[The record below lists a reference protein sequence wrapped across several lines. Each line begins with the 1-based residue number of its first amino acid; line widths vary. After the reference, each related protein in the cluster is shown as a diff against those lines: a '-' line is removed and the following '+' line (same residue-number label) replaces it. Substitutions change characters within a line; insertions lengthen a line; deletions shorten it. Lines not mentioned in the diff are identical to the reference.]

1 MQNSDQPAS
10 QEAGDRIRDG
20 ALKVFQGLMAS
31 PVSACLLDTYGY
43 CHATNHAFERLLG
56 QSCEAAHTSKLLLHS
71 PSRSHLLD
79 SLTSLFLGEQTSC
92 TLNQYRVQIAD
103 IQIELQLHLSPLTD
117 DQGRVYAVLALVQDE
132 RIHRQRE
139 LELKQLSNAVENS
152 GSAVVITDASGAI
165 EYVNTRF
172 TDISGYTLREV
183 VGKQPSFLKS
193 GNTPPE
199 VYDAL
204 WNTIRRHQKW
214 RGTLHNRRK
223 DGTLYWSL
231 QSISPILDENG
242 TLSKIVSVSDDITQL
257 KEHQQQMERL
267 AFYDPLTDLGNR
279 RRFRDQL
286 EELLRTPSDD
296 IRALLLL
303 DLDHFKKIN
312 DTMGHE
318 AGDTLLRT
326 VANRLRFCVNEPHA
340 VYRLGGDE
348 FTVILKDLTS
358 IDRIR
363 DYSDDIIEL
372 LAQPLDIGTHQMQVT
387 VSIGITLIGIDAMDV
402 SSLLRNA
409 DLAMY
414 RAKHIGRNTYQF
426 YSPEMNAEA
435 RRALTLEHDLRQALD
450 RNELKLVFQ
459 PQIDL
464 LSGLLVGMEALLR
477 WDHPIE
483 GSIPPAEFIPMAEET
498 GLIIPIGRWVLLQ
511 ACRQAIKVREFV
523 DQQFRVAVNL
533 SARQF
538 DDLGLHATVASVLRE
553 TGLPADALELEI
565 TEGLMMDNFT
575 HSVEVLHK
583 LRQLGVTLA
592 IDDFGTGYSSLS
604 YLKKMP
610 VQVLKIDR
618 SFVQDIPDDR
628 DDLAITSTIILMAR
642 QLGLQVLAEGIETE
656 EQRQFLLASGCR
668 VGQGYLF
675 DKPLPVET
683 LIDHYQPHQKPS
695 TR

>member
-1 MQNSDQPAS
+1 MQNSDQHTSP
-10 QEAGDRIRDG
+10 EAGDRIC
-20 ALKVFQGLMAS
+20 ACAFPVFQGLAES
-31 PVSACLLDTYGY
+31 PVGACLLDAGGH
-43 CHATNHAFERLLG
+43 CHATNRAFDRLLNIDADPATAG
-56 QSCEAAHTSKLLLHS
+56 RLLLQS
-71 PSRSHLLD
+71 SAASRLLD
-79 SLTSLFLGEQTSC
+79 RLAALFLGERSGC
-92 TLNQYRVQIAD
+92 TLNQYPVQGPD
-103 IQIELQLHLSPLTD
+103 KPVDLVLHLSPLKD
-117 DQGRVYAVLALVQDE
+117 DRGLVCAVLAQVQDE
-132 RIHRQRE
+132 SIHRQRE
-139 LELKQLSNAVENS
+139 LELKQLASAVENS
-152 GSAVVITDASGAI
+152 GSAVVITDAEGAI
-165 EYVNTRF
+165 EYVNSRF
-172 TDISGYTLREV
+172 TDISGYTQSEV
-183 VGKQPSFLKS
+183 LGMQPSFLKS
-193 GNTPPE
+193 GDTPQT
-199 VYDAL
+199 VYDEL
-204 WNTIRRHQKW
+204 WDTIRRHRKW

-223 DGTLYWSL
+223 DGSFYWSL
-231 QSISPILDENG
+231 QSISPILDEHG

-257 KEHQQQMERL
+257 KEHHQQMEQL
-267 AFYDPLTDLGNR
+267 AFFDPLTDLGNR

-286 EELLRTPSDD
+286 EEVLRTPSDD

-326 VANRLRFCVNEPHA
+326 VANRLRFCVNDPHT

-348 FTVILKDLTS
+348 FTVILKGLSS

-464 LSGLLVGMEALLR
+464 LGGNLVGMEALLR
-477 WDHPIE
+477 WEHPIE
-483 GSIPPAEFIPMAEET
+483 GAISPTEFIPMAEET

-511 ACRQAIKVREFV
+511 ACRQARRVRELV
-523 DQQFRVAVNL
+523 GDRFRVAINL

-553 TGLPADALELEI
+553 TDLPADALELEI

-575 HSVEVLHK
+575 QAVSVLHK

-628 DDLAITSTIILMAR
+628 DDVAITSTIILMAR

-675 DKPLPVET
+675 DKPLSIET
-683 LIDHYQPHQKPS
+683 LIEHYRPS
-695 TR
+695 PPPPDS

>member
-1 MQNSDQPAS
+1 MSDQQAS
-10 QEAGDRIRDG
+10 LESEYRKQEY
-20 ALKVFQGLMAS
+20 ALKVFRNLADS
-31 PVSACLLDTYGY
+31 PVSACLLNASGY
-43 CHATNHAFERLLG
+43 CLATNRAFDQLLCTGGDSNSANDCLLQSHAAS
-56 QSCEAAHTSKLLLHS
+56 Q
-71 PSRSHLLD
+71 LLD
-79 SLTSLFLGEQTSC
+79 
-92 TLNQYRVQIAD
+92 TLAALYL
-103 IQIELQLHLSPLTD
+103 IEKRSYTLSQLRIPSPDGAIDLQLHLSALTD
-117 DQGRVYAVLALVQDE
+117 DQGQVCAVLALVQDE

-152 GSAVVITDASGAI
+152 GSAVVITDAQGGI
-165 EYVNTRF
+165 EYVNSRF
-172 TDISGYTLREV
+172 SDISGYSIGEV
-183 VGKQPSFLKS
+183 LGMQPSFLKS
-193 GNTPPE
+193 GNTPRE
-199 VYDAL
+199 VYDEL
-204 WNTIRRHQKW
+204 WSTIRRHQKW

-223 DGTLYWSL
+223 DGSFYWSL

-267 AFYDPLTDLGNR
+267 AFFDPLTDLGNR

-318 AGDTLLRT
+318 AGDKLLRT
-326 VANRLRFCVNEPHA
+326 VANRLRFCVNEPHT

-348 FTVILKDLTS
+348 FTVILRDLSS

-450 RNELKLVFQ
+450 RNELKLVYQ

-464 LSGLLVGMEALLR
+464 LSGNLVGMEALLR
-477 WDHPIE
+477 WEHPIE
-483 GSIPPAEFIPMAEET
+483 GPISPSEFIPMAEET

-511 ACRQAIKVREFV
+511 ACRQALRVRALIG
-523 DQQFRVAVNL
+523 DRFRVAVNL

-553 TGLPADALELEI
+553 TGLPAEALELEI

-575 HSVEVLHK
+575 HSVEVLRK
-583 LRQLGVTLA
+583 LRQLGLTLA

-628 DDLAITSTIILMAR
+628 DDVAITSTIILMAR

-656 EQRQFLLASGCR
+656 EQRQFLLASSCR

-675 DKPLPVET
+675 NKPLPIEA
-683 LIDHYQPHQKPS
+683 LIEQYAPDQTS
-695 TR
+695 SSS

>member
-1 MQNSDQPAS
+1 VTSKQQETPAPS
-10 QEAGDRIRDG
+10 VRLADTGSPIEAL
-20 ALKVFQGLMAS
+20 ATS
-31 PVSACLLDTYGY
+31 PVAACLLDAQGH
-43 CHATNHAFERLLG
+43 CIEANPAFLTLIPGFDECGPRD
-56 QSCEAAHTSKLLLHS
+56 SLLHS
-71 PSRSHLLD
+71 EQAAQLLG
-79 SLTSLFLGEQTSC
+79 SLKALTAGTLSCQT
-92 TLNQYRVQIAD
+92 LQHYR
-103 IQIELQLHLSPLTD
+103 IQHDGCAWELQLHLSAVPTAGGAD
-117 DQGRVYAVLALVQDE
+117 GGRVLALVQDDSGQ
-132 RIHRQRE
+132 RQRD
-139 LELKQLSNAVENS
+139 LELKQLTNAVENS
-152 GSAVVITDASGAI
+152 GSAVVITDADGSI
-165 EYVNTRF
+165 QYVNTRF
-172 TDISGYTLREV
+172 TDITGYSLNEV
-183 VGKQPSFLKS
+183 IGRQPSFLKS
-193 GNTPPE
+193 GNTPRE
-199 VYDAL
+199 VYDEL
-204 WNTIRRHQKW
+204 WSTIRRHQKW

-223 DGTLYWSL
+223 DGSYYWSL

-242 TLSKIVSVSDDITQL
+242 TLTNIVSVSDDITQI

-267 AFYDPLTDLGNR
+267 AFFDPLTDLGNR
-279 RRFRDQL
+279 RHFRNQL
-286 EELLRTPSDD
+286 EELLRARSDH
-296 IRALLLL
+296 ISALLLL

-326 VANRLRFCVNEPHA
+326 VANRLRFCINAPHS

-348 FTVILKDLTS
+348 FTVLLTDLNS

-363 DYSDDIIEL
+363 DYADDIIEL

-414 RAKHIGRNTYQF
+414 RAKHVGRNTYQF

-450 RNELKLVFQ
+450 RRELQLVYQ

-464 LSGLLVGMEALLR
+464 HSGQMVGMEALLR
-477 WDHPIE
+477 WHHPIE
-483 GSIPPAEFIPMAEET
+483 GAISPVEFIPMAEET
-498 GLIIPIGRWVLLQ
+498 GLIIPIGRWVLAQ
-511 ACRQAIKVREFV
+511 ACRDAQRVRAALNRPL
-523 DQQFRVAVNL
+523 RVAVNL

-538 DDLGLHATVASVLRE
+538 DDLGLEQMVRTCLAD
-553 TGLPADALELEI
+553 TGLPAEALELEI
-565 TEGLMMDNFT
+565 TEGLMMENFET
-575 HSVEVLHK
+575 SMTVLS
-583 LRQLGVTLA
+583 QLKRAGVTLA

-610 VQVLKIDR
+610 VHVLKIDR

-668 VGQGYLF
+668 VGQGFLF
-675 DKPLPVET
+675 DRPLPLPELLERYGPAPV
-683 LIDHYQPHQKPS
+683 
-695 TR
+695 

>member
-1 MQNSDQPAS
+1 MR
-10 QEAGDRIRDG
+10 EY
-20 ALKVFQGLMAS
+20 ALKVFQNLAES
-31 PVSACLLDTYGY
+31 PVSACLLNDSGY
-43 CHATNHAFERLLG
+43 CYATNHAFDQLLAING
-56 QSCEAAHTSKLLLHS
+56 DSDTASELLLHS
-71 PSRSHLLD
+71 QATSQLLD
-79 SLTSLFLGEQTSC
+79 KLTALYLGEQTGC
-92 TLNQYRVQIAD
+92 TLSQFRVPSPEGPID
-103 IQIELQLHLSPLTD
+103 LQLHLSPLKD
-117 DQGRVYAVLALVQDE
+117 DQDGICAVLALVQDE

-152 GSAVVITDASGAI
+152 GSAVVITDAQGAI

-172 TDISGYTLREV
+172 TDISGYSTSEV
-183 VGKQPSFLKS
+183 IGMQPSFLKS
-193 GNTPPE
+193 GNTPRE
-199 VYDAL
+199 VYDEL
-204 WNTIRRHQKW
+204 WRTIRRHQKW

-223 DGTLYWSL
+223 DGSFYWSL

-267 AFYDPLTDLGNR
+267 AFFDPLTDLGNR

-318 AGDTLLRT
+318 AGDKLLRT
-326 VANRLRFCVNEPHA
+326 VANRLRFCVNEPHT

-348 FTVILKDLTS
+348 FTVILKDLSS

-450 RNELKLVFQ
+450 RNELKLVYQ

-464 LSGLLVGMEALLR
+464 LSGNLVGMEALLR
-477 WDHPIE
+477 WEHPIE
-483 GSIPPAEFIPMAEET
+483 GPISPSEFIPMAEET

-511 ACRQAIKVREFV
+511 ACRQALRIRGSIG
-523 DQQFRVAVNL
+523 DHFRVAVNL

-538 DDLGLHATVASVLRE
+538 DDLGLHATVATVLRE
-553 TGLPADALELEI
+553 TGLPAEALELEI

-575 HSVEVLHK
+575 HSVEVLRK
-583 LRQLGVTLA
+583 LRHLGVTLA

-628 DDLAITSTIILMAR
+628 DDVAITSTIILMAR

-668 VGQGYLF
+668 IGQGYLF
-675 DKPLPVET
+675 NRPLPADA
-683 LIDHYQPHQKPS
+683 LIEHYTADSAPS
-695 TR
+695 HD

>member
-1 MQNSDQPAS
+1 MKQSC
-10 QEAGDRIRDG
+10 
-20 ALKVFQGLMAS
+20 ALHIIEGLKTS
-31 PVSACLLDTYGY
+31 PVGVCLLDRDGY
-43 CHATNHAFERLLG
+43 CHHPNSSLLKLTA
-56 QSCEAAHTSKLLLHS
+56 QTEADTEALLHGEG
-71 PSRSHLLD
+71 RRQLLD
-79 SLTSLFLGEQTSC
+79 KLGSLFAGEISSF
-92 TLNQYRVQIAD
+92 TLHHYRIDTPAGNLD
-103 IQIELQLHLSPLTD
+103 LQLHISLIRD
-117 DQGRVYAVLALVQDE
+117 DQGQPESALAL
-132 RIHRQRE
+132 IHDHSEQRQRD

-152 GSAVVITDASGAI
+152 GSAVVITDAEGNI
-165 EYVNTRF
+165 QYVNTRF
-172 TDISGYTLREV
+172 SDISGYHLNEV
-183 VGKQPSFLKS
+183 IGRQPSFLKS
-193 GNTPPE
+193 GNTPRE
-199 VYDAL
+199 VYAEL
-204 WNTIRRHQKW
+204 WATIRKHQKW

-223 DGTLYWSL
+223 DGSFYWSL

-242 TLSKIVSVSDDITQL
+242 VLTNIVSVSDDITQL

-267 AFYDPLTDLGNR
+267 AFFDPLTDLGNR
-279 RRFRDQL
+279 RHFRDKL
-286 EELLRTPSDD
+286 EERLRSRSDNVS
-296 IRALLLL
+296 ALLLL

-326 VANRLRFCVNEPHA
+326 VANRLRFCVNAPHT

-348 FTVILKDLTS
+348 FTVLLDDLHS

-363 DYSDDIIEL
+363 DYADDIIEL

-414 RAKHIGRNTYQF
+414 RAKHVGRNTYQF
-426 YSPEMNAEA
+426 YSPEMNSEA

-450 RNELKLVFQ
+450 RQELSLLYQ

-464 LSGLLVGMEALLR
+464 QSGRLVGMEALLR
-477 WDHPIE
+477 WNHPIE
-483 GSIPPAEFIPMAEET
+483 GPIPPTEFIPMAEET

-511 ACRQAIKVREFV
+511 ACRQAQAIREQM
-523 DQQFRVAVNL
+523 DSHFRVAINL
-533 SARQF
+533 SVRQF
-538 DDLGLHATVASVLRE
+538 DDLGLLSTVESVLRE

-565 TEGLMMDNFT
+565 TEGLMMENFDS
-575 HSVEVLHK
+575 SVKVLGQLK
-583 LRQLGVTLA
+583 QLGVTLA

-610 VQVLKIDR
+610 VHVLKIDR
-618 SFVQDIPDDR
+618 SFVQDIPEDR

-656 EQRQFLLASGCR
+656 EQRQFLLASGCPI
-668 VGQGYLF
+668 GQGYLF

-683 LIDHYQPHQKPS
+683 LIERYLASPPASSQ
-695 TR
+695 